1 LLYEETFEHATKLI
15 ELITRCIVQLMELHM
30 ELAAAVRF
38 IANNPIPRELISN
51 RFELSR
57 LPLHSSLAGQSFIFS
72 SYLFVF
78 SQAACQL

>member
-15 ELITRCIVQLMELHM
+15 ELITRCIVQLMDLHM

-51 RFELSR
+51 RFELS
-57 LPLHSSLAGQSFIFS
+57 
-72 SYLFVF
+72 
-78 SQAACQL
+78 